1 MIEALRLQGI
11 SRGQKFLLA
20 LCTALSLID
29 DVIPLRLP
37 RRSQQPRQIS
47 DFAAGLTSDNN
58 FSQHKEKLMAIDNAQ
73 STSPQRPAGVRIL
86 RSPP

>member
-58 FSQHKEKLMAIDNAQ
+58 FSQHK
-73 STSPQRPAGVRIL
+73 
-86 RSPP
+86 